1 MAQYSVA
8 PIVKTVRSASDRN
21 ILTHYLV
28 LAFNDGIS
36 GLQARGILNSQN
48 ELCPDLRPEHERRI
62 QEARRKQQADECER
76 LEKEIAQYEMILRIR
91 KAKELLAGLYDPQTG
106 EAAEVSFENDN
117 GNLVVAVRGTEWV
130 RSEAQRLL
138 ASFAEQ

>member
-1 MAQYSVA
+1 
-8 PIVKTVRSASDRN
+8 
-21 ILTHYLV
+21 
-28 LAFNDGIS
+28 
-36 GLQARGILNSQN
+36 
-48 ELCPDLRPEHERRI
+48 
-62 QEARRKQQADECER
+62 
-76 LEKEIAQYEMILRIR
+76 MILRIR